1 MTPTEDR
8 ENPMSATCTTGS
20 PTIDLADADVFGR
33 WYEQHWHRAVAYAR
47 WIVRDDAAAED
58 IAADALLRCWERWRV
73 SGAPTHPW
81 AYVTRAMHNLAA
93 SRARRSQRDRAYLEG
108 LGPCPDPSPQTAVED
123 RHLVDELLRRL
134 PSQERTSVVLHYLE
148 DLPGPEVAAHL
159 SVAPATVRSHLLR
172 ARRRLAATA
181 AW

>member
-1 MTPTEDR
+1 
-8 ENPMSATCTTGS
+8 MSAVCTNGS
-20 PTIDLADADVFGR
+20 PTIDLADVDAFGR
-33 WYEQHWHRAVAYAR
+33 WYGQHWHRAVAYAR

-58 IAADALLRCWERWRV
+58 IAADALLRCWERWQV

-81 AYVTRAMHNLAA
+81 AYVTRAIHNLAA
-93 SRARRSQRDRAYLEG
+93 SRARRAQRDRAYLEG
-108 LGPCPDPSPQTAVED
+108 LGLGGLGSCPDPSPQTAVED
-123 RHLVDELLRRL
+123 RHLVDELLRLL
-134 PSQERTSVVLHYLE
+134 PTQERTSVVLHYLA